1 MTADRNTQ
9 PKPSV
14 CFVAPEAFA
23 VLASDT
29 TLKIVGGAEVQ
40 QSILAREFVRR
51 GYRVSMVCRDH
62 GQPPVSQVDG
72 VTVIRAHR
80 AGAGIPKLKTALRY
94 FKLWRAMARAN
105 ADVYYQQNAGALT
118 GLVMAFA
125 RYRRKLGIFTGAHD
139 MDFDPSLPLIPP
151 GRDRALY
158 RWGLKH
164 ASAVVVQ
171 SPVQRVACR
180 RHFSLESTL
189 IRSCYDHRGLPGRQ
203 EGVILWVANV
213 KPHKRPELFVE
224 LARRLPAYQFRL
236 VGGGSAGDEQ
246 AIQSLAAHLPNLEL
260 TGFVPF
266 AEVEPCFDGAA
277 VFVNTSVGEGFPNT
291 FLQSWSRG
299 IPTVSFFDPD
309 CAVEGRQVG
318 IVVHT
323 IDQMADA
330 LRRLKEEPDHW
341 RQHAADANIFFNQN
355 FEVGMVVDDYERLF
369 ASLASPRVNA

>member
-1 MTADRNTQ
+1 MSSNRKTQ
-9 PKPSV
+9 RKPSV

-23 VLASDT
+23 VLTRDT

-62 GQPPVSQVDG
+62 GQPPVCQVDG

-80 AGAGIPKLKTALRY
+80 ADGGIPRLKTALRY
-94 FKLWRAMARAN
+94 FKLWRAMAHAN

-139 MDFDPSLPLIPP
+139 LDFEPSLPLIPP
-151 GRDRALY
+151 GRDRDLY

-164 ASAVVVQ
+164 ASAVVAQ
-171 SPVQRVACR
+171 SPVQQVACR
-180 RHFSLESTL
+180 RHFSLESKL
-189 IRSCYDHRGLPGRQ
+189 IRSCYDHSGRPGHQ

-224 LARRLPAYQFRL
+224 LARRLPAYRFRL

-266 AEVEPCFDGAA
+266 AEVEPHFDGAA

-309 CAVEGRQVG
+309 CAVDGRQVG
-318 IVVHT
+318 IVANT
-323 IDQMADA
+323 LDQMADA
-330 LRRLKEEPDHW
+330 LQRLKREPGYW
-341 RQHAADANIFFNQN
+341 RQHAADAITFFNQN
-355 FEVGMVVDDYERLF
+355 FQVGMVLDGYERLF
-369 ASLASPRVNA
+369 DSLATPPVRA